1 LLAAR
6 LPVKGT
12 GATLGVVMGRSSAW
26 EVIVIGAGHAG
37 CEAALAS
44 ARMGSSTLMLT
55 LNLDAIGQMSCNP
68 AVGGTAK
75 GHLVREV
82 DALGGEMGRVTDLA
96 TIQFR
101 MLNASRG
108 PAVRSSRAQCDR
120 ARYRQA
126 MKHAVEHTQNL
137 DVRQAQATRILVEGD
152 RVVGVEDAV
161 GVRYRGRAVVVTA
174 GTFLR
179 GLIHVGLRRQ
189 PAGRAGEIAAVDL
202 SDSLREL
209 GLALGRLKTGT
220 SPRLRASTIDYD
232 RLEAQW
238 GDPEPWPFHWGHRAL
253 PLPQVA
259 CHITYTTAATH
270 EIIEKNLDRSPL
282 YSGVIEAA
290 GVRYCPSIEDKVHRF
305 PDRDR
310 HQVVLEPDGL
320 DTEEVYA
327 NGIST
332 SLPVDV
338 QEALVRSIP
347 GLERA
352 EIMRPGY
359 AIEYDFAPPT
369 QMKTTLETRAVP
381 GLYLAGQIN
390 GTTGYEEAAALGFWA
405 GANAACAA
413 RGLPP
418 FIPDRSEAYMAVM
431 VDDLVTRGTLE
442 PYRMFTS
449 RAEYRLLLREDNA
462 DLRMVGYGCRLGL
475 VDKERSE
482 AVEARRRR
490 GEDEIR
496 RLSSVRAVPS
506 ALVNGLLR
514 ERGTSPIEEATP
526 LLQLLR
532 RPELGYADIARMLP
546 GVTAPE
552 PLLGRHVEV
561 AVKYEGYIT
570 RMLEE
575 VRRFKEAEERLI
587 PESLDYSAVPG
598 LSTEVRERLSAL
610 RPRSLGQ
617 AARIPGVTPAAVS
630 ILMVWC
636 HRQARSNP
644 LPVA

>member
-1 LLAAR
+1 MPAAD
-6 LPVKGT
+6 
-12 GATLGVVMGRSSAW
+12 SW
-26 EVIVIGAGHAG
+26 DVIVVGAGHAG
-37 CEAALAS
+37 CEAALAA
-44 ARMGSSTLMLT
+44 ARMGASTLMLT
-55 LNLDAIGQMSCNP
+55 MSLDGIGQMSCNP

-75 GHLVREV
+75 GHLVREI
-82 DALGGEMGRVTDLA
+82 DALGGEMGRVADLA

-101 MLNASRG
+101 TLNASRG

-120 ARYRQA
+120 ARYRAA
-126 MKHAVEHTQNL
+126 MKRVIEHTPGL
-137 DVRQAQATRILVEGD
+137 DLRQGQVSRVLVEGG
-152 RVVGVEDAV
+152 RAVGVEDTV

-179 GLIHVGLRRQ
+179 GLIHVGLRQ
-189 PAGRAGEIAAVDL
+189 EAAGRAGEFAAVRL
-202 SDSLREL
+202 SDCLRDL
-209 GLALGRLKTGT
+209 GLTLGRLKTGT

-238 GDPEPWPFHWGHRAL
+238 GDPEPWPFHWAHPGF

-259 CHITYTTAATH
+259 CHITHTTAATH
-270 EIIEKNLDRSPL
+270 AVIAENLDRSPL

-290 GVRYCPSIEDKVHRF
+290 GVRYCPSIEDKIHRF

-310 HQVVLEPDGL
+310 HQVILEPDGL

-359 AIEYDFAPPT
+359 AIEYDFVPPT
-369 QMKTTLETRAVP
+369 QMTPTLETRAVP
-381 GLYLAGQIN
+381 GLYLAGQVN

-405 GANAACAA
+405 GANAACVA

-418 FIPDRSEAYMAVM
+418 FLPDRSEAYMAVM
-431 VDDLVTRGTLE
+431 VDDLVTRGTVE

-462 DLRMVGYGCRLGL
+462 DLRMAGHGYRLGL
-475 VDKERSE
+475 VSVERYE
-482 AVEARRRR
+482 DVEAHRRR
-490 GEDEIR
+490 GEEEVR
-496 RLSSVRAVPS
+496 RLGSVRAAPT
-506 ALVNGLLR
+506 AEVNKVLR
-514 ERGTSPIEEATP
+514 ERGASPIEAPTP

-532 RPELGYADIARMLP
+532 RPELSYSDIARLVP
-546 GVTAPE
+546 EAP
-552 PLLGRHVEV
+552 PPDPIVARQVEV
-561 AVKYEGYIT
+561 AVKYEGYVA
-570 RMLEE
+570 RMIED
-575 VRRFKEAEERLI
+575 VRRFKAAEEWLL
-587 PESLDYSAVPG
+587 PEGLDYSGVPG
-598 LSTEVRERLSAL
+598 LSTEVKERLSGV

-617 AARIPGVTPAAVS
+617 AGRVPGVTPAAVS

-636 HRQARSNP
+636 HRREG
-644 LPVA
+644 